1 MTASTLH
8 IANGDNIT
16 QALKNIRI
24 NGEIIT
30 WREILCEGKT
40 TINVGSEVFW
50 KTRFD
55 FFKDSYKTSK
65 KAFIDYTLREYRNL
79 CKQKTQDEI
88 VLWFDSDLSSQINM
102 IAVISWLKRFRKGR
116 KISIVL
122 NKNSNNDIQVNFLQN
137 KKNDLLTYYKS
148 RIELN
153 KDDIEYADYI
163 WQLYCSD
170 SPLRLENIHTFNTT
184 SAFTHIE
191 KTIKTHLKR
200 FPSFKNGLNSLEN
213 QILSLVSDSKIVD
226 KQDLIAK
233 ITENQKIY
241 GFNELQYIHKLDK
254 MKKLFS
260 SLNPAKLSKK
270 GKMVLENQLNFYGQI
285 RSDFSYLGGS
295 KKYSYLY
302 VNDTKKLLKI
312 TS

>member
-1 MTASTLH
+1 MAASTLH

-16 QALKNIRI
+16 QALKRIKI

-40 TINVGSEVFW
+40 TIDIGSEVFW

-55 FFKDSYKTSK
+55 FFKGSYKITK

-79 CKQKTQDEI
+79 CKQKTQEEI
-88 VLWFDSDLSSQINM
+88 VLWFDNDLSCQINM

-122 NKNSNNDIQVNFLQN
+122 NKNNDMEVNFLQN
-137 KKNDLLTYYKS
+137 KKNDLLIYYKN
-148 RIELN
+148 RITLN
-153 KDDIEYADYI
+153 EDDIEYADYI

-184 SAFTHIE
+184 SAFSNIE
-191 KTIKTHLKR
+191 KTIKMHLKR
-200 FPSFKNGLNSLEN
+200 FPSFKNGLNNLEN
-213 QILSLVSDSKIVD
+213 QILSLVGDSKIGG
-226 KQDLIAK
+226 KKELIAK
-233 ITENQKIY
+233 ISENQKIY
-241 GFNELQYIHKLDK
+241 GFNDLQYTHKLDK

-260 SLNPAKLSKK
+260 SLNPVKLSKK

>member
-1 MTASTLH
+1 MAASTLH

-16 QALKNIRI
+16 QALKRIKI

-40 TINVGSEVFW
+40 TIDIGSEVFW

-55 FFKDSYKTSK
+55 FFKSSYKITK

-79 CKQKTQDEI
+79 CKQKTQEEI
-88 VLWFDSDLSSQINM
+88 VLWFDNDLSCQINM

-122 NKNSNNDIQVNFLQN
+122 NKNTNNDMQVNFLQN
-137 KKNDLLTYYKS
+137 KKNDLLIYYKN
-148 RIELN
+148 RITLN
-153 KDDIEYADYI
+153 EDDIEYADYI

-170 SPLRLENIHTFNTT
+170 SPLRLENIDTFNTT
-184 SAFTHIE
+184 SAFSNIE
-191 KTIKTHLKR
+191 KTIKMHIKR
-200 FPSFKNGLNSLEN
+200 FPSFKNGLNNLEN
-213 QILSLVSDSKIVD
+213 QILSSVGDSKIGD
-226 KQDLIAK
+226 KKELIAK
-233 ITENQKIY
+233 ISENQKIY
-241 GFNELQYIHKLDK
+241 GFNDLQYTHKLDK

-260 SLNPAKLSKK
+260 SLNPVKLSKK